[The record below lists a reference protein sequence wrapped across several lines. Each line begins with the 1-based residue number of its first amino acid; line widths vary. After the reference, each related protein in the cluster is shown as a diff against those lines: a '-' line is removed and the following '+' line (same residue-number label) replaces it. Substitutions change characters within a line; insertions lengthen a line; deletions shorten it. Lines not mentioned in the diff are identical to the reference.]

1 MEKRNKTITIH
12 QPNFFPWYPF
22 FQKMEQA
29 DIFVILE
36 NCQFEKNNFQ
46 NRFNMDGKWYT
57 MSTNKHLLPIID
69 KKYSNCYDD
78 WSSIKRKLPE
88 YSELLDSFDDL
99 VEDSIS
105 DTNYNII
112 MKIREQLSI
121 KTEVVRDYPT
131 SLRSTERLVDI
142 CLRHGATKYISG
154 LGGRNY
160 LNIKKFSDA
169 DIEVVFQKEECM
181 KKVPILKILKNDN
194 YKQGK

>member
-1 MEKRNKTITIH
+1 
-12 QPNFFPWYPF
+12 
-22 FQKMEQA
+22 
-29 DIFVILE
+29 
-36 NCQFEKNNFQ
+36 
-46 NRFNMDGKWYT
+46 MDGKWYT

-78 WSSIKRKLPE
+78 RSSIKRKLPE

-169 DIEVVFQKEECM
+169 DIEV
-181 KKVPILKILKNDN
+181 
-194 YKQGK
+194 

>member
-1 MEKRNKTITIH
+1 
-12 QPNFFPWYPF
+12 
-22 FQKMEQA
+22 
-29 DIFVILE
+29 
-36 NCQFEKNNFQ
+36 
-46 NRFNMDGKWYT
+46 
-57 MSTNKHLLPIID
+57 
-69 KKYSNCYDD
+69 
-78 WSSIKRKLPE
+78 
-88 YSELLDSFDDL
+88 
-99 VEDSIS
+99 
-105 DTNYNII
+105 

-169 DIEVVFQKEECM
+169 DKEECM